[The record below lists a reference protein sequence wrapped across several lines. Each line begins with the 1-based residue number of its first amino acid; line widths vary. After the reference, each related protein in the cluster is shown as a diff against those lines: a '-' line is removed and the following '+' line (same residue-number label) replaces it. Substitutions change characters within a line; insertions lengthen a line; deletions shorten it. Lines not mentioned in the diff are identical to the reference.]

1 MIASP
6 DRRYCVDCK
15 KPCLACAET
24 ADKCTKCDLS
34 TESKAPFLY
43 GFQCLAKC
51 PDRYF
56 GELPNSS
63 TCQLVKEDVVPFVFL
78 VTAFVVAMTVGIL
91 KLCSIKICTK
101 KMHYKNTIIALIS
114 VVCQGNWLYVLYLA
128 VTGKYW
134 QSSVILLFG
143 IGCSYVLN
151 LVFFFL
157 YLKVMRHDEYYD
169 RWRQGRKVREGVLV
183 ALALLTSFQL
193 YRIVFQQLS

>member
-1 MIASP
+1 MIANP
-6 DRRYCVDCK
+6 DKTTCIPCK
-15 KPCLACAET
+15 KPCLSCTGT
-24 ADKCTKCDLS
+24 ADRCSKCDQS
-34 TESKAPFLY
+34 AASKAPFLY
-43 GFQCLAKC
+43 GYQCLAKC

-63 TCQLVKEDVVPFVFL
+63 TCQLVQEDVIPFVF
-78 VTAFVVAMTVGIL
+78 FVVAFLVAMAVGIV
-91 KLCSIKICTK
+91 KLCSIKVCTK

-128 VTGKYW
+128 IEGSYW

-169 RWRQGRKVREGVLV
+169 RWRQDRKLSEGILV
-183 ALALLTSFQL
+183 TAALLTSFQL
-193 YRIVFQQLS
+193 YRLVF